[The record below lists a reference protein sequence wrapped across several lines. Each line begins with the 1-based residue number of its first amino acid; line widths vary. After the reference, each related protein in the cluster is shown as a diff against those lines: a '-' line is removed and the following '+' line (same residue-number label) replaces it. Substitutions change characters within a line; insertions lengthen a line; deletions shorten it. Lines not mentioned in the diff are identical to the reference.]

1 MPWVFTLSLICEAF
15 FSRRTVPESRML
27 IVDTDCCVPRW
38 RINGKASLDGAPLEA
53 CPGRPGRGR
62 MRSDS
67 YAANLELR
75 KRSIR

>member
-1 MPWVFTLSLICEAF
+1 
-15 FSRRTVPESRML
+15 ML
-27 IVDTDCCVPRW
+27 IVGTDCCVPRW